1 MQKVLSVMLTRYNK
15 KDVGADTIEL
25 MKIAKLCKNKV
36 FKKSDFNKTEL
47 NIYTKINRYINEYI
61 EADLIADVGNKQKHL
76 FGATTRSVF
85 LTDTGAAFV
94 DGLNLNF

>member
-25 MKIAKLCKNKV
+25 MKIAKLCQKKV
-36 FKKSDFNKTEL
+36 LKKSDFNKTEL

-61 EADLIADVGNKQKHL
+61 EADLIADVGYKQKHL

-94 DGLNLNF
+94 DGLNLDF

>member
-1 MQKVLSVMLTRYNK
+1 MKKIVL
-15 KDVGADTIEL
+15 
-25 MKIAKLCKNKV
+25 
-36 FKKSDFNKTEL
+36 KKSDFNKTEL

-94 DGLNLNF
+94 DGLNLDF